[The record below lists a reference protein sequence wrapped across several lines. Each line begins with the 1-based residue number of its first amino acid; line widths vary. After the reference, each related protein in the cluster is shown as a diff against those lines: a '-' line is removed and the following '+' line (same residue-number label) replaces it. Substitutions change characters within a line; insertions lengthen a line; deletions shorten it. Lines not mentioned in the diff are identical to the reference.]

1 MLLTEGKLA
10 KITQVL
16 IIEDEENIQGI
27 LATFIERYF
36 QEREMQVNIKSLQD
50 PIAGLYELS
59 MRSEE
64 YALVILDIRL
74 PKLSGDEIYNSI
86 SHVNP
91 DIANRIMFV
100 TGYSEDLTE
109 RWPDKKF
116 NILQKPF
123 RYDDLKALI
132 NTILNA

>member
-1 MLLTEGKLA
+1 MTAQKN
-10 KITQVL
+10 VL

-36 QEREMQVNIKSLQD
+36 KDYDMQVSIKPLQD

-59 MRSEE
+59 MHSEE
-64 YALVILDIRL
+64 YDLVILDIRL

-91 DIANRIMFV
+91 DMANRILFV
-100 TGYSEDLTE
+100 TGYSEDLTD

-116 NILQKPF
+116 NILEKPF
-123 RYDDLKALI
+123 RYHNLKENIDNILDL
-132 NTILNA
+132 

>member
-1 MLLTEGKLA
+1 VLA
-10 KITQVL
+10 DKKNVL

-27 LATFIERYF
+27 LTTFIERYF
-36 QEREMQVNIKSLQD
+36 EYRGMQANIKSLKD

-59 MRSEE
+59 MRGGE
-64 YALVILDIRL
+64 YDLVILDIRL

-91 DIANRIMFV
+91 DMVNRIMFV
-100 TGYSEDLTE
+100 TAYSEDLVE

-116 NILQKPF
+116 NILEKPF
-123 RYDDLKALI
+123 RYDDLKANI
-132 NTILNA
+132 DIIMNA

>member
-1 MLLTEGKLA
+1 M
-10 KITQVL
+10 QVL

-36 QEREMQVNIKSLQD
+36 KDRDMQVNIKSLKD
-50 PIAGLYELS
+50 PIVGLYELS

-64 YALVILDIRL
+64 YDLVILDIRL
-74 PKLSGDEIYNSI
+74 PKLSGDEIYQSI

-91 DIANRIMFV
+91 NIAKRIMFV
-100 TGYSEDLTE
+100 TGYAEDLTE
-109 RWPDKKF
+109 RWPDKEF
-116 NILQKPF
+116 NVLQKPF
-123 RYDDLKALI
+123 RYDDLKELM